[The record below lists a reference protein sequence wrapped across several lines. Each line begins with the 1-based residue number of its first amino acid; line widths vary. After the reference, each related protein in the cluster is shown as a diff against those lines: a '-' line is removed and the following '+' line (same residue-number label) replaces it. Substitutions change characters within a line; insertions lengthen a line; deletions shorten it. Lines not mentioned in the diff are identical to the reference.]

1 MDRPPRGA
9 PRTSSRAPLDAL
21 TRWLTQTHGQAVI
34 GIYRIAV
41 LGHSTPSF
49 ASAALPSQNSGLSKA
64 GFYVFHVAPEFL
76 AAAILA
82 ALNVRRMFSTG
93 MWGDTRGTDPPEPEP
108 EAEQE
113 REQEQKKDEPE
124 PELGDREATP

>member
-1 MDRPPRGA
+1 MSFRV
-9 PRTSSRAPLDAL
+9 PLRAL
-21 TRWLTQTHGQAVI
+21 TRWLTHGFAGQSVV

-41 LGHSTPSF
+41 LGQNTTLLEPATPG
-49 ASAALPSQNSGLSKA
+49 PQNSGLSKA

-113 REQEQKKDEPE
+113 QEPEQRKDEPA
-124 PELGDREATP
+124 PELRDREATP